1 MQLSDADKK
10 LVERLK
16 QQQRSLIRWRW
27 IGLAAAP
34 FGIVLGCYGIA
45 VVDHFLHQ
53 PDAIAAMV
61 VAFLIP
67 TIYLLVLGGV
77 WLAVYLVLNWNGKP
91 ETRLLL
97 KLIEDSHDNA

>member
-1 MQLSDADKK
+1 MQLSDTDKK

-27 IGLAAAP
+27 VGLVAALFEIA
-34 FGIVLGCYGIA
+34 IGCYGIA
-45 VVDHFLHQ
+45 IIDHFLHQ
-53 PDAIAAMV
+53 PETIAAMA

-67 TIYLLVLGGV
+67 TVYLLVLGGV
-77 WLAVYLVLNWNGKP
+77 WTAVYLVLCWNGRP

-97 KLIEDSHDNA
+97 KLLESRNDDA